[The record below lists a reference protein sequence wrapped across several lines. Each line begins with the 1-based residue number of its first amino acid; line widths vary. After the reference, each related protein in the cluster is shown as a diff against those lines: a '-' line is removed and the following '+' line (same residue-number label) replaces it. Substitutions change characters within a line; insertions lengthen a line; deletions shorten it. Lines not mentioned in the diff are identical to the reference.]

1 MRTVLLVSPGAELEV
16 NCMAG
21 TSEEALASET
31 RYEPSFDCEFLT
43 PPLAAFLRDL
53 DDAAGSDFFL
63 LVDAGVFLF
72 FILDFI
78 MISQNICIIC
88 AIELKY

>member
-21 TSEEALASET
+21 TSEEASET

-43 PPLAAFLRDL
+43 PSLAAFLRDL

-78 MISQNICIIC
+78 MISQNI
-88 AIELKY
+88 YV